1 MPGAPPAT
9 SVDRVI
15 PAPASAAAPAPA
27 PTTAAELPP
36 ESAGVRAVF
45 AQLEVALHT
54 LVAAL
59 LALTLVSAHRDT
71 SGMPDPP
78 AVAAAVGFTV
88 VYVAG
93 TVWARRRPTTAAVRA
108 GWLVAV
114 LALWACLVVRVPEAA
129 YLVFPLFFLV
139 QFLLGV
145 WAGTAAVA
153 ALAAVAV
160 VALGL
165 HHGFTPAGVIGPTV
179 GALVALGLG
188 AGVRAL
194 HRESQ
199 ARREVIAELVATRSA
214 LAARE
219 REVGREAER
228 ARLAGEIHD
237 TVAQGLASIGMLL
250 HAAERTA
257 PSSPAVDQIRLA
269 REVAG
274 ENLTETRRLIAALRP
289 TPLDGVSLAGAL
301 GRVAARCRAEN
312 PGLEVSVATEYAGGN
327 AGEHA
332 TESSTEPSTEPPAE
346 LAAVLV
352 RVAQE
357 ALTNAVRH
365 GAPQRITLTL
375 SGSPTAVVLEIA
387 DDGRG
392 FDVAA
397 PRTAASFGLDGMA
410 RRVGDL
416 GGRFEV
422 DSEPGSGTVVR
433 AELPV
438 QETAPGTRS
447 GDER

>member
-1 MPGAPPAT
+1 
-9 SVDRVI
+9 
-15 PAPASAAAPAPA
+15 
-27 PTTAAELPP
+27 
-36 ESAGVRAVF
+36 
-45 AQLEVALHT
+45 
-54 LVAAL
+54 
-59 LALTLVSAHRDT
+59 
-71 SGMPDPP
+71 
-78 AVAAAVGFTV
+78 
-88 VYVAG
+88 
-93 TVWARRRPTTAAVRA
+93 
-108 GWLVAV
+108 
-114 LALWACLVVRVPEAA
+114 
-129 YLVFPLFFLV
+129 
-139 QFLLGV
+139 
-145 WAGTAAVA
+145 
-153 ALAAVAV
+153 
-160 VALGL
+160 
-165 HHGFTPAGVIGPTV
+165 
-179 GALVALGLG
+179 
-188 AGVRAL
+188 
-194 HRESQ
+194 
-199 ARREVIAELVATRSA
+199 VIAELVATRSA

-289 TPLDGVSLAGAL
+289 APLDGVSLAGAL

-312 PGLEVSVATEYAGGN
+312 PGLEVSVTMEYAGEN
-327 AGEHA
+327 AGGNA

-357 ALTNAVRH
+357 ALANAVRH

-375 SGSPTAVVLEIA
+375 SGSLTAVVLEIA

-438 QETAPGTRS
+438 REMAPGTRS

>member
-15 PAPASAAAPAPA
+15 PAPASAPPPAPG
-27 PTTAAELPP
+27 LPP
-36 ESAGVRAVF
+36 ESVGVRAVF
-45 AQLEVALHT
+45 AQLQIALHT

-59 LALTLVSAHRDT
+59 LSLTLVSAHRDT
-71 SGMPDPP
+71 SGVPDPP
-78 AVAAAVGFTV
+78 AVAAAVGFAV

-93 TVWARRRPTTAAVRA
+93 TVWARRRSTTAAVRV

-129 YLVFPLFFLV
+129 YLAFPLFFLV

-145 WAGTAAVA
+145 WAGTAAVV

-199 ARREVIAELVATRSA
+199 SRREVIAELVATRSA

-228 ARLAGEIHD
+228 ARVAGEIHD

-289 TPLDGVSLAGAL
+289 APLDGVSLAGAL
-301 GRVAARCRAEN
+301 RRVAERCRAEN
-312 PGLEVSVATEYAGGN
+312 PGLEVSVTAEP
-327 AGEHA
+327 AGEH
-332 TESSTEPSTEPPAE
+332 PTEPPAE

-365 GAPQRITLTL
+365 GAPHRITLTL
-375 SGSPTAVVLEIA
+375 AGSPTSVVLEVA

-433 AELPV
+433 AVLPV
-438 QETAPGTRS
+438 PGAAS
-447 GDER
+447 GTGPEARPGEQR

>member
-15 PAPASAAAPAPA
+15 PAPASVAAPAPA

-45 AQLEVALHT
+45 AQLQVALHT
-54 LVAAL
+54 LMAAL

-71 SGMPDPP
+71 SGLPDPP

-93 TVWARRRPTTAAVRA
+93 TVWARRRPTTAAVRV
-108 GWLVAV
+108 GWLIAV

-129 YLVFPLFFLV
+129 YLAFPLFFLV

-160 VALGL
+160 IALGL

-289 TPLDGVSLAGAL
+289 APLDGVSLAGAL

-312 PGLEVSVATEYAGGN
+312 PGLEVSVATEN

-332 TESSTEPSTEPPAE
+332 TESSTEPPAE
-346 LAAVLV
+346 LAAALV
-352 RVAQE
+352 RVSQE

-433 AELPV
+433 AELPMW
-438 QETAPGTRS
+438 EIAPGTRS

>member
-1 MPGAPPAT
+1 M
-9 SVDRVI
+9 I

-93 TVWARRRPTTAAVRA
+93 TVWARRRPTTTAVRV

-129 YLVFPLFFLV
+129 YLAFPLFFLV

-312 PGLEVSVATEYAGGN
+312 PGLEVSVATGS

-332 TESSTEPSTEPPAE
+332 TESSTEPPAE

-357 ALTNAVRH
+357 TLTNAVRH

-375 SGSPTAVVLEIA
+375 SCSPTAVVLEIA

-433 AELPV
+433 AVLPV
-438 QETAPGTRS
+438 RETAPGTRL

>member
-45 AQLEVALHT
+45 AQLQVALHT

-160 VALGL
+160 IALGL

-289 TPLDGVSLAGAL
+289 APLDGVSLAGAL

-312 PGLEVSVATEYAGGN
+312 PGLEVSVTMEYAGEN
-327 AGEHA
+327 AGGNA

-357 ALTNAVRH
+357 ALANAVRH

-438 QETAPGTRS
+438 REMAPGTRL

>member
-1 MPGAPPAT
+1 MN
-9 SVDRVI
+9 

-45 AQLEVALHT
+45 AQLQVALHT

-88 VYVAG
+88 MYVAG

-237 TVAQGLASIGMLL
+237 TVAQGLTSIGMLL

-289 TPLDGVSLAGAL
+289 APLDGVSLAGAL

-312 PGLEVSVATEYAGGN
+312 PGLKVSVTTGN

-433 AELPV
+433 VVLPV
-438 QETAPGTRS
+438 QETAPGTRL

>member
-1 MPGAPPAT
+1 
-9 SVDRVI
+9 VN

-160 VALGL
+160 IALGL
-165 HHGFTPAGVIGPTV
+165 HQGFTPAGVIGPTV

-257 PSSPAVDQIRLA
+257 PSSPALDQIRLA

-289 TPLDGVSLAGAL
+289 APLDGVSLAGAL

-312 PGLEVSVATEYAGGN
+312 PGLEVSVVTEN

-332 TESSTEPSTEPPAE
+332 TESSTEPSPEPPAE

-375 SGSPTAVVLEIA
+375 SCSPTAVVLEIA

-392 FDVAA
+392 FDVTA

>member
-1 MPGAPPAT
+1 M
-9 SVDRVI
+9 I
-15 PAPASAAAPAPA
+15 PAPASAAAPAP
-27 PTTAAELPP
+27 AAELPP

-45 AQLEVALHT
+45 AQLQVALHT

-93 TVWARRRPTTAAVRA
+93 TVWARRRPTTTAVRV

-129 YLVFPLFFLV
+129 YLAFPLFFLV

-289 TPLDGVSLAGAL
+289 APLDGVSLAGAL

-312 PGLEVSVATEYAGGN
+312 PGLEVSVTTGN
-327 AGEHA
+327 AGQHT
-332 TESSTEPSTEPPAE
+332 TESSTEPPAE

-433 AELPV
+433 AVLPV
-438 QETAPGTRS
+438 RETAPGTRL

>member
-1 MPGAPPAT
+1 M
-9 SVDRVI
+9 I

-93 TVWARRRPTTAAVRA
+93 TVWARRRPTTTAVRV

-129 YLVFPLFFLV
+129 YLAFPLFFLV

-289 TPLDGVSLAGAL
+289 APLDGVSLAGAL

-312 PGLEVSVATEYAGGN
+312 PGLEVSVATGS

-410 RRVGDL
+410 RRARDL
-416 GGRFEV
+416 GGTLDVESEV
-422 DSEPGSGTVVR
+422 GRGTAVR
-433 AELPV
+433 AVLPMRKT
-438 QETAPGTRS
+438 EKDR
-447 GDER
+447 

>member
-1 MPGAPPAT
+1 MN
-9 SVDRVI
+9 

-160 VALGL
+160 IALGL
-165 HHGFTPAGVIGPTV
+165 HQGFTPAGVIGPTV

-257 PSSPAVDQIRLA
+257 PSSPALDQIRLA

-289 TPLDGVSLAGAL
+289 APLDGVSLAGAL

-312 PGLEVSVATEYAGGN
+312 PGLEVSVVTEN

-332 TESSTEPSTEPPAE
+332 TESSTEPSPEPPAE

-375 SGSPTAVVLEIA
+375 SCSPTAVVLEIA

-392 FDVAA
+392 FDVTA